1 MLLEAQGGQAANPQ
15 VSEMHT
21 ASKLA
26 SADNRRLLEE
36 RLQGA
41 KKGPA
46 AEAGNTVFQ
55 ELNPFS

>member
-1 MLLEAQGGQAANPQ
+1 MGKRQIPQA
-15 VSEMHT
+15 SEMHT

-41 KKGPA
+41 KKEPA
-46 AEAGNTVFQ
+46 AEAGNTVCQ
-55 ELNPFS
+55 EINLFS